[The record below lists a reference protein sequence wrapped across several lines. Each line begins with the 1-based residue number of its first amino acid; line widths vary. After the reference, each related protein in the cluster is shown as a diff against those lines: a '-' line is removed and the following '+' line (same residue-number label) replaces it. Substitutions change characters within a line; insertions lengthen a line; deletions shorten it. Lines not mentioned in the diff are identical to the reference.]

1 MPFKSQAQKGYMFAN
16 EPKIAMKWAKET
28 PNMKDLPQRAEQYT
42 ENPPMGQPQ
51 QPQELHSDL
60 DFFVVTMPMDHTA
73 KVSDLVQQ
81 HNPISFAQACQ
92 EGSCNMHECS
102 GFYMEE
108 GDAHQHAYN
117 LVKGLYESAKALEE
131 KKETVSGKLQ
141 KKIDQ
146 LDKEAQKHLKMAKQ
160 DVDNKEK
167 HRAAAKA
174 LLDQIEQLESKHKV
188 VSGSKKE
195 LQPLEEFEMPKA
207 KKAKK

>member
-1 MPFKSQAQKGYMFAN
+1 MAPFKSKAQQGYMFAN

-28 PNMKDLPQRAEQYT
+28 PNMKDLPQHAE
-42 ENPPMGQPQ
+42 ESMGMQPQ
-51 QPQELHSDL
+51 QPQDLHNDL
-60 DFFVVTMPMDHTA
+60 EFFVVQMPMDHTA
-73 KVSDLVQQ
+73 KVFDLVQQ

-92 EGSCNMHECS
+92 EGTCNMNECS

-108 GDAHQHAYN
+108 GEAHQHAYD
-117 LVKGLYESAKALEE
+117 LVKGKYDAAKSLEE
-131 KKETVSGKLQ
+131 KKELVASKLQ

-160 DVDNKEK
+160 DVDNKDK

-174 LLDQIEQLESKHKV
+174 LLNQIEQLESKNKA

-195 LQPLEEFEMPKA
+195 LQPLEEFEMPTA
-207 KKAKK
+207 KKTKK